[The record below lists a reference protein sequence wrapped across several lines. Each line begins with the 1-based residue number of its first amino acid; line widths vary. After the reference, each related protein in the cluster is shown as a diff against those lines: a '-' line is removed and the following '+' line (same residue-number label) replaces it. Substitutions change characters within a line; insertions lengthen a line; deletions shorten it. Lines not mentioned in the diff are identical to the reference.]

1 MDIDRFIESIL
12 GRSEI
17 GEICWNQRIRAHGAT
32 YLELKPPLPDKL
44 NTVLKEK
51 YSIMALYSHQTRA
64 IELIREGKNVV
75 VMTPTAS
82 GKSLIYNLPL
92 LERLLNAPGSET
104 GTRALYIFPLKGL
117 TQDQFK
123 TLGELGKALG
133 LENLAAVYD
142 GDTTGYR
149 RRKIKDNPPNI
160 LLTNPDMLHMGL
172 LAHHENWETLF
183 KGLKYVVLDELHTY
197 RGVFGSHVA
206 NVIRRLRR
214 IARHYGADPVFIS
227 CSATIANPGEMARML
242 TGLNFELIEESGAPI
257 GARNFLFLEPADS
270 PYTSAL
276 KLFVDSINNG
286 FKSIAFTKARKITE
300 LIYRWAMNQA
310 PEIEE
315 RISSYRAG
323 FLPEE
328 RRAIEERL
336 FNGTL
341 DGVISTS
348 ALELG
353 VDIGGLDICILV
365 GYPGT
370 ISSTWQRA
378 GRVGRSG
385 KDSLVVMI
393 AIEDALDKY
402 FMRNPDAF
410 FSGSAEAAVLDTE
423 NFPIK
428 KAHLLCAAHELQLKD
443 DESVFDMASSVTALK
458 ELEEEE
464 KLRHWERG
472 NIWYPR
478 GKSRAPHRSVN
489 LRSSGHTYKIFN
501 EDKTLLGHSG
511 SGKVFKELHPGALYL
526 HMGKQ
531 YRVIGL
537 HTGKREAIC
546 KETDTGYF
554 TVARTDEETEIIET
568 LETKRFNNMTV
579 SRGTVRVT
587 ERVTGYWVK
596 DIYTREVIKEFDLD
610 LPEEEF
616 KTAAVWM
623 GVSDDIIEGIDEAGF
638 SIAGGLHA
646 LEHAQIAALPLFAM
660 CDRMDLGGVSYT
672 YNPLLKNP
680 AIFIYDGHEGGVGLT
695 LRGYTMF
702 AEWLEATRAM
712 MRECP
717 CELSCPSCTQDQNC
731 GNGNE
736 PLDKRSAMLILD
748 RWLEHR

>member
-1 MDIDRFIESIL
+1 MDIKGFIDLIE
-12 GRSEI
+12 GRKEL
-17 GEICWNQRIRAHGAT
+17 GEICWNQRIRAHKAT
-32 YLELKPPLPDKL
+32 YAKLATPLPQAL
-44 NTVLKEK
+44 SSVLKKK
-51 YSIMALYSHQTRA
+51 YSIDKLYSHQVKA
-64 IELIREGKNVV
+64 ITIVREEKNVV

-92 LERLLNAPGSET
+92 LERLLNAPKSAE
-104 GTRALYIFPLKGL
+104 REHALYIFPLKGL

-123 TLGELGKALG
+123 TLTGLAKSLK

-142 GDTTGYR
+142 GDTTSYK
-149 RRKIKDNPPNI
+149 RRKIKENPPNI
-160 LLTNPDMLHMGL
+160 ILTNPDMLHMGL
-172 LAHHENWETLF
+172 LAHHENWESF
-183 KGLKYVVLDELHTY
+183 FAGLKYIVLDELHTY

-206 NVIRRLRR
+206 LVIRRLRR
-214 IARHYGADPVFIS
+214 IARHYGADPIFIS
-227 CSATIANPGEMARML
+227 CSATIANPKEIATML
-242 TGLNFELIEESGAPI
+242 TGLDFFELVEKSGAPV
-257 GARNFLFLEPADS
+257 GARNFIFLEPADS

-276 KLFVDSINNG
+276 KLFVDSINLG
-286 FKSIAFTKARKITE
+286 FKCITFTKARKITE

-310 PEIEE
+310 PEISE

-385 KDSLVVMI
+385 KESLIIMV

-402 FMRNPDAF
+402 FLRNPDAF
-410 FSGSAEAAVLDTE
+410 FSSTAEAAVLDTD

-428 KAHLLCAAHELQLKD
+428 KAHLLCAAHELQIKE
-443 DESVFDMASSVTALK
+443 DEAIFDMAGSITALK
-458 ELEEEE
+458 ELEEEG

-472 NIWYPR
+472 NIWYPK
-478 GKSRAPHRSVN
+478 GKTRAPHRFIN
-489 LRSSGHTYKIFN
+489 LRSSGHTYKILT
-501 EDKTLLGHSG
+501 EEGTLLGFSG

-531 YRVIGL
+531 YRVVGL
-537 HTGKREAIC
+537 HTAKREAIC
-546 KETDTGYF
+546 REVNTGYF
-554 TVARTDEETEIIET
+554 TVARTDEETEIIER
-568 LETKRFNNMTV
+568 LETKEFNNMKV
-579 SRGTVRVT
+579 SRGMVRVT
-587 ERVTGYWVK
+587 EKVTGYWIK
-596 DIYTREVIKEFDLD
+596 DIYTREVIKEFDLE
-610 LPEEEF
+610 LPEEIF
-616 KTAAVWM
+616 TTAAVWM
-623 GVSDDIIEGIDEAGF
+623 EVSDDIIEKIDNAGF
-638 SIAGGLHA
+638 SISGGLHA

-702 AEWLEATRAM
+702 RAWLEATYLL

-717 CELSCPSCTQDQNC
+717 CELSCPSCTQDQHC

-736 PLDKRSAMLILD
+736 PLDKRSAMLILEK
-748 RWLEHR
+748 WLKH